1 MQIRKPDYINS
12 LNLFSL
18 LLLPLSILT
27 FAINIIKQFYKKKIL
42 KFEQFVLEIYI

>member
-12 LNLFSL
+12 LNLISL

-27 FAINIIKQFYKKKIL
+27 FAINIIKKFYKKK
-42 KFEQFVLEIYI
+42 KF